1 MAIER
6 EELKKIAELARLEL
20 TDEEVD
26 RLTAQLAGLIA
37 NFEELQE
44 LDLGEAPITG
54 GVSEKGLAR
63 RSEDLG
69 PDLLHLPLAEFAQG
83 WEDGFFSVPRLAA
96 LDQSELEDAFEDKA
110 RIDSVERPDQAEATG
125 EAG

>member
-54 GVSEKGLAR
+54 GVSEKGPAR